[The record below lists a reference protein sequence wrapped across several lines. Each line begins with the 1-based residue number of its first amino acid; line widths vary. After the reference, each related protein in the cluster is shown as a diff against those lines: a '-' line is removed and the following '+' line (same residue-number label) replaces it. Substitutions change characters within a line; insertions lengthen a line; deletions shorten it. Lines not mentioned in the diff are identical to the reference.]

1 MPLLDNLP
9 HTYVAKKRTRVP
21 DSLAGNK
28 DSFTTVSTG
37 TCWYQQA
44 GDSETTEFAK
54 RGINITGK
62 VYFASDP
69 ALDETHVLTVS
80 DKNGTE
86 VGTFEVVS
94 IPNIDA
100 SAGLGVLWRCNVN
113 RKTSEP

>member
-1 MPLLDNLP
+1 MSILDALP
-9 HTYVAKKRTRVP
+9 HTFVAKKRTRIS
-21 DSLAGNK
+21 DSLGGNK
-28 DSFTTVSTG
+28 DSFMTASSG
-37 TCWYQQA
+37 TCWHQQA

-69 ALDETHVLTVS
+69 ALDETHVLIIS
-80 DKNGTE
+80 DTNGTE
-86 VGTFEVVS
+86 VDTFDVVS